1 LIGKI
6 GALYKAMLTLVEPK
20 SLGIGGGVF
29 ILHWDN
35 KAKKLHTFD
44 GRETDSSKA
53 RKFFF

>member
-29 ILHWDN
+29 ILYWDN